1 MPNDNYEFRERIP
14 PKMRRIERYQRR
26 RASLSP
32 HGTNGLAK
40 VEEVLGEDDE
50 LKNKCI
56 FKLGLMLDKD
66 EFNDKRGRFSLNKLS
81 EIGKTTNLPILEDA

>member
-1 MPNDNYEFRERIP
+1 
-14 PKMRRIERYQRR
+14 MRRAEKGKKR

-66 EFNDKRGRFSLNKLS
+66 EFNDRRGKY
-81 EIGKTTNLPILEDA
+81 